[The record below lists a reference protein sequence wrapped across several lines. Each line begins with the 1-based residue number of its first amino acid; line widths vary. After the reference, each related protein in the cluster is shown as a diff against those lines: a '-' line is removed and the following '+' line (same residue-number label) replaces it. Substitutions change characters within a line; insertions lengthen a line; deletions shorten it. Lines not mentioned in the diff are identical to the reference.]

1 MEMCS
6 AIGVNFCGT
15 LSAVLADHDQPG
27 HPAARLLRFGPF
39 ELDTR
44 AGELRKRGTSLTLKG
59 QPLQVLEILLRHS
72 GDIVTREELR
82 AHLWTSDTFVDFEH
96 SLHNAIARL
105 RDTLGD
111 SAAAP
116 RFIQTLP
123 RRGYRFVIAVES
135 IDGEFGGAPTSR
147 TTAQSRAPEI
157 RALAVLPLVDLS
169 GDPAQ
174 GYFADGMTEALIT
187 SLAKIGK
194 LRVISRTS
202 VMPYRATRKS
212 LPRIARELNVDA
224 VLEGSV
230 LRSGERVRITAQ
242 LIHAQSDQH
251 LWAES
256 YERDLRDI
264 LGVQG
269 DIAREVANQVRVMLT
284 PEERARLEGS
294 RPVDP
299 QAHDLLLKARFQ
311 RNQRTEGSV
320 KKALTYFQSAVE
332 IDPKWAE
339 GYVGIADC
347 YNILAYYNGLAP
359 KEAYSKS
366 EKAARKALELDPS
379 MGEAHAAIGVMKRDY
394 EWDWAGAEQHFQRAI
409 ELNPGCVDAYHWR
422 GTMFGMLGRH
432 REALNE
438 KMKALEM
445 DPLSPVY
452 RTDVGRLH
460 YFVREYDLAID
471 NYRAALEADPNFF
484 LTHTLLGQ
492 AYLQKGMFK
501 PALTALGAAMRLTGD
516 SAFALARLAHGQAL
530 AGDIAKARGLLRRL
544 RETAKRKYVSPYDH
558 ALVLAGF
565 GELKETLKYLERALE
580 ERSIWLGYLN
590 VEPAFDALRGHR
602 QFQSLLK
609 RIGLV

>member
-1 MEMCS
+1 
-6 AIGVNFCGT
+6 
-15 LSAVLADHDQPG
+15 LADHDQPG

-44 AGELRKRGTSLTLKG
+44 AGELRKRGASLPLKG

-82 AHLWTSDTFVDFEH
+82 AQLWTSDTFVDFEH

-111 SAAAP
+111 SATAP

-123 RRGYRFVIAVES
+123 RRGYRFVMEVES
-135 IDGEFGGAPTSR
+135 IDGEKRGAP
-147 TTAQSRAPEI
+147 QSRASEI
-157 RALAVLPLVDLS
+157 RALAVLPLADLS

-174 GYFADGMTEALIT
+174 SYFADGMTEALIT
-187 SLAKIGK
+187 SLAKFGK

-202 VMPYRATRKS
+202 VMAYKSAQKS

-242 LIHAQSDQH
+242 LIHAHSDQH

-264 LGVQG
+264 LAVQS
-269 DIAREVANQVRVMLT
+269 DIAREVANQVRIILT
-284 PEERARLEGS
+284 PEERARLET
-294 RPVDP
+294 RPVNP

-311 RNQRTEGSV
+311 RNQRTEESV

-366 EKAARKALELDPS
+366 EKTARKALVLDPS
-379 MGEAHAAIGVMKRDY
+379 LGEAHAAIGVVKRDY

-422 GTMFGMLGRH
+422 GTMFGMLGHH

-438 KMKALEM
+438 KMKALEL

-452 RTDVGRLH
+452 RTDVGRVQ
-460 YFVREYDLAID
+460 YFVREYDQAIE
-471 NYRAALEADPNFF
+471 NYRAALEMDPTFF
-484 LTHTLLGQ
+484 FTHTLLGQ
-492 AYLQKGMFK
+492 AYLQKGIFK
-501 PALTALGAAMRLTGD
+501 PALAAFQTAARLTGD
-516 SAFALARLAHGQAL
+516 SAFTLARLAHGQAR
-530 AGDIAKARGLLRRL
+530 AGEGGKARGLLKRL
-544 RETAKRKYVSPYDH
+544 QAIAKRGYVSAYDF
-558 ALVLAGF
+558 ALVYAGLEHEEETF
-565 GELKETLKYLERALE
+565 TWLKRALAE
-580 ERSIWLGYLN
+580 GSIWLGYLN
-590 VEPAFDALRGHR
+590 VEPAFDALRGHP

-609 RIGLV
+609 RIGIMLA

>member
-1 MEMCS
+1 
-6 AIGVNFCGT
+6 
-15 LSAVLADHDQPG
+15 LADHDQPG

-44 AGELRKRGTSLTLKG
+44 AGELRKRGTSLPLKG

-82 AHLWTSDTFVDFEH
+82 TQLWTADTFVDFEH

-111 SAAAP
+111 SVTAP

-123 RRGYRFVIAVES
+123 RRGYRFVMAVES
-135 IDGEFGGAPTSR
+135 VDGETYGAPSLGSTV
-147 TTAQSRAPEI
+147 QSRAPEI
-157 RALAVLPLVDLS
+157 RALAVLPLADLS

-174 GYFADGMTEALIT
+174 GYFTDGMTEALIT

-194 LRVISRTS
+194 LRIISRTS
-202 VMPYRATRKS
+202 VMPYRSSRKS

-242 LIHAQSDQH
+242 LIHAHSDQH

-264 LGVQG
+264 LAVQS
-269 DIAREVANQVRVMLT
+269 DIAREVANRVRIMLT
-284 PEERARLEGS
+284 PEERARLEA
-294 RPVDP
+294 RPVNP

-311 RNQRTEGSV
+311 RNQRTEESV
-320 KKALTYFQSAVE
+320 KKALTYFQSAIE

-347 YNILAYYNGLAP
+347 HNILAYYNGLAP
-359 KEAYSKS
+359 KEGYSRS
-366 EKAARKALELDPS
+366 ERAARKALELDPS
-379 MGEAHAAIGVMKRDY
+379 LGEAHAAIGVMKRDY

-432 REALNE
+432 REALSE
-438 KMKALEM
+438 KMKALEI

-460 YFVREYDLAID
+460 YFVREYDQAIE
-471 NYRAALEADPNFF
+471 NYRAALEIDPNFF

-501 PALTALGAAMRLTGD
+501 PALTALGAAMRITGD

-530 AGDIAKARGLLRRL
+530 AGDIVKARGLLRRL
-544 RETAKRKYVSPYDH
+544 QAAAKRKYVSPCDH
-558 ALVLAGF
+558 ALVHAGF

-609 RIGLV
+609 RIGLE

>member
-1 MEMCS
+1 
-6 AIGVNFCGT
+6 
-15 LSAVLADHDQPG
+15 LADHDQPG

-44 AGELRKRGTSLTLKG
+44 AGELRKRGASLPLKG

-82 AHLWTSDTFVDFEH
+82 AQLWTSDTFVDFEH

-111 SAAAP
+111 SATAP

-123 RRGYRFVIAVES
+123 RRGYRFVMEVES
-135 IDGEFGGAPTSR
+135 IGGEKRGEPSSSVNP
-147 TTAQSRAPEI
+147 QSRAPEI
-157 RALAVLPLVDLS
+157 RALAVLPLADLS

-174 GYFADGMTEALIT
+174 DYFADGMTEALIT

-202 VMPYRATRKS
+202 VMTYKSTRKS

-242 LIHAQSDQH
+242 LIHAHSDQH

-264 LGVQG
+264 LAVQS
-269 DIAREVANQVRVMLT
+269 DIAREVANQIRIMLT
-284 PEERARLEGS
+284 PEEQARLEVA

-299 QAHDLLLKARFQ
+299 RAHDLLLKARFQ
-311 RNQRTEGSV
+311 RNQRTEESV
-320 KKALTYFQSAVE
+320 RKALSYFQSALE

-347 YNILAYYNGLAP
+347 HNILAYYNGLAP
-359 KEAYSKS
+359 KDAYSRS
-366 EKAARKALELDPS
+366 EKAARKALVLDPS
-379 MGEAHAAIGVMKRDY
+379 LGEAHAAIGVVKRDY
-394 EWDWAGAEQHFQRAI
+394 EWDWAAAEQYFQRAI
-409 ELNPGCVDAYHWR
+409 KLNPGCVDAYHWR
-422 GTMFGMLGRH
+422 GTMFGMLGHH
-432 REALNE
+432 REGLNE
-438 KMKALEM
+438 KMKALEL

-452 RTDVGRLH
+452 RTDVGRVH
-460 YFVREYDLAID
+460 YFVREYDQAIE
-471 NYRAALEADPNFF
+471 NYRAALEIDPTFF
-484 LTHTLLGQ
+484 FTHALLGQ

-501 PALTALGAAMRLTGD
+501 PALAAFQTAARLTSD
-516 SAFALARLAHGQAL
+516 SAFTLARLAHGQAR
-530 AGDIAKARGLLRRL
+530 AGEGGKARSLLKRLQAIAKRG
-544 RETAKRKYVSPYDH
+544 YVSAYDF
-558 ALVLAGF
+558 ALVHAGLGHEEETF
-565 GELKETLKYLERALE
+565 TWLKRALA

-590 VEPAFDALRGHR
+590 VEPAFDVLRGNP

-609 RIGLV
+609 RIGLVPA

>member
-1 MEMCS
+1 
-6 AIGVNFCGT
+6 
-15 LSAVLADHDQPG
+15 LADQDQPG

-44 AGELRKRGTSLTLKG
+44 AGELRKRGTSLPLKG
-59 QPLQVLEILLRHS
+59 QPLQVLEILLRNS
-72 GDIVTREELR
+72 GDVVTREELR
-82 AHLWTSDTFVDFEH
+82 AQLWTSDTFVDFEH

-111 SAAAP
+111 SATAP

-123 RRGYRFVIAVES
+123 RRGYRFVMEVES
-135 IDGEFGGAPTSR
+135 VDGEKRGAPSSSVNP
-147 TTAQSRAPEI
+147 QSRAPEI
-157 RALAVLPLVDLS
+157 RALAVLPLADLS

-202 VMPYRATRKS
+202 VMAYKTTRKS

-242 LIHAQSDQH
+242 LIHAHGDQH

-264 LGVQG
+264 LAVQF
-269 DIAREVANQVRVMLT
+269 DIAREVANQVRIMLT
-284 PEERARLEGS
+284 AEERTRLET
-294 RPVDP
+294 RPVNP

-311 RNQRTEGSV
+311 RNQRTEESV
-320 KKALTYFQSAVE
+320 RKALTYFQSAIE

-359 KEAYSKS
+359 KEAYSRS
-366 EKAARKALELDPS
+366 EKAARKALVLDPLL
-379 MGEAHAAIGVMKRDY
+379 GEAHAAIGVVKRDY

-432 REALNE
+432 RDALNE
-438 KMKALEM
+438 KMKALEL

-452 RTDVGRLH
+452 RTDVGRMH
-460 YFVREYDLAID
+460 YFVREYDQAIE
-471 NYRAALEADPNFF
+471 NYRAALEVDPNFF

-492 AYLQKGMFK
+492 AYLQKRMFK
-501 PALTALGAAMRLTGD
+501 PALAALDAAMRLTGD
-516 SAFALARLAHGQAL
+516 SAFALSRLAHGQAV
-530 AGDIAKARGLLRRL
+530 AGDTAKARSLLKRL
-544 RETAKRKYVSPYDH
+544 QAIAKRKYVSAYDH
-558 ALVLAGF
+558 ALVHAGLRHEEETF
-565 GELKETLKYLERALE
+565 TWLKRALE
-580 ERSIWLGYLN
+580 ERSIWLGYLK
-590 VEPAFDALRGHR
+590 VEPAFDALRGHP

-609 RIGLV
+609 RIGIMSA

>member
-1 MEMCS
+1 M
-6 AIGVNFCGT
+6 
-15 LSAVLADHDQPG
+15 ADHDQPG

-44 AGELRKRGTSLTLKG
+44 AGELRKRGTSLSIKG

-72 GDIVTREELR
+72 GDIVTRDELR
-82 AHLWTSDTFVDFEH
+82 AQLWTSDTFVDFDH

-111 SAAAP
+111 SASAP
-116 RFIQTLP
+116 SFIQTLP
-123 RRGYRFVIAVES
+123 RRGYRFVMAVES
-135 IDGEFGGAPTSR
+135 NDGEARGTPSSR
-147 TTAQSRAPEI
+147 TTAQPRAPEI

-264 LGVQG
+264 LAVQS

-284 PEERARLEGS
+284 PEERARLEGI

-311 RNQRTEGSV
+311 RNQRTEDSV
-320 KKALTYFQSAVE
+320 KKALMYFQSAIE

-359 KEAYSKS
+359 KEAYSRS
-366 EKAARKALELDPS
+366 EGAARKALELDS
-379 MGEAHAAIGVMKRDY
+379 LLGEAHAAIGVVKRDY
-394 EWDWAGAEQHFQRAI
+394 EWDWIGAERNFRRAI
-409 ELNPGCVDAYHWR
+409 ELNPGCVDAYHWC

-438 KMKALEM
+438 KMKALEI

-452 RTDVGRLH
+452 HTDVGRLH
-460 YFVREYDLAID
+460 YFVREYDQAIE
-471 NYRAALEADPNFF
+471 NYRAALEVDPNFF
-484 LTHTLLGQ
+484 FTHTLLGQ
-492 AYLQKGMFK
+492 AYLQKRMFK
-501 PALTALGAAMRLTGD
+501 PALAALDAAMRLTGD
-516 SAFALARLAHGQAL
+516 SAFSLVRLAHGQAC
-530 AGDIAKARGLLRRL
+530 AGQTAKARGLLKRL
-544 RETAKRKYVSPYDH
+544 QAIAKRKYVSPYDFALIH
-558 ALVLAGF
+558 AGLGREEEIF
-565 GELKETLKYLERALE
+565 TWLERALE

-590 VEPAFDALRGHR
+590 VEPVFDGLRGHPR
-602 QFQSLLK
+602 FQRLIK
-609 RIGLV
+609 RVGLASA